1 MKVQDESKK
10 RRLLEIVLDD
20 VNRMDRLITDISDA
34 SRIDAG
40 LSQEPRKQVNLVSIL
55 KKVIGREMRD
65 KKLNKEK
72 IILKCDKK
80 LNVKI
85 MGIEDRLTRAFQ
97 NILSNAISFT
107 PENGLIKCFVS
118 IIKKNQ
124 IKVIRIMF
132 QDEGSGVPVE
142 KTARIFDRFYTERLS
157 KGKFGT
163 HSGLGLSITR
173 QIIEAHGGTIVAK
186 NIKNRQDEIL
196 GSNFII
202 EIPIEDSNIH

>member
-1 MKVQDESKK
+1 MTN
-10 RRLLEIVLDD
+10 L
-20 VNRMDRLITDISDA
+20 
-34 SRIDAG
+34 AG
-40 LSQEPRKQVNLVSIL
+40 LNFFRISF
-55 KKVIGREMRD
+55 KKD
-65 KKLNKEK
+65 FP
-72 IILKCDKK
+72 
-80 LNVKI
+80 
-85 MGIEDRLTRAFQ
+85 FQ

-142 KTARIFDRFYTERLS
+142 KTERIFDRFYTERLS
-157 KGKFGT
+157 KEKFGT